1 MNAKIKIADG
11 KFYDS
16 AVFAIIYDSWKSKC
30 VVFDQTLQKLE
41 IINMWHDINIRRKVF
56 IMDDSTTVDWVENDS
71 IEGYSWLLENDNL
84 NRVEKGELSSDIIK
98 RCKEI
103 QQAVSLPLEFE
114 IKTAKDVKIL
124 MNVAYDFHD
133 SFIEKVETADTTAKV
148 TINNKGWGAII
159 HFKLENPQFSLLFK
173 EGYGKYGEIFTA
185 SMFFG
190 NGRIYWVNDLEIDS
204 TQLASDLSWFSST
217 RVFVKIELI

>member
-1 MNAKIKIADG
+1 MLVSVLIITGVVAFGSQTFERREHLKEVQASNTNI
-11 KFYDS
+11 DS
-16 AVFAIIYDSWKSKC
+16 EEKQYLTGDLT
-30 VVFDQTLQKLE
+30 TLKRQ
-41 IINMWHDINIRRKVF
+41 I
-56 IMDDSTTVDWVENDS
+56 
-71 IEGYSWLLENDNL
+71 
-84 NRVEKGELSSDIIK
+84 EKGELSSDIIK

-148 TINNKGWGAII
+148 TINNIGWGAII

-204 TQLASDLSWFSST
+204 TQLASDLSWFSAT